1 MTLTLLLDLDDTL
14 IENDINKF
22 LPVYLKALAK
32 RLAGYVA
39 PELMVKEL
47 LAATDRM
54 IANDLPSLTL
64 EEAFD
69 TWFYPHI
76 GVPKDRI
83 FPVLTEFYENV
94 FPSLRDV
101 TRPRPE
107 AVKLVEKALARGFTV
122 VIATNPLF
130 PARAIQHRLT
140 WGSLGIETHAYSV
153 VSSYEK
159 FHFAKPNTAFYAE
172 CLARIG
178 WPNQPAAMVG
188 NSLPDDLIPAG
199 KLNIP
204 GFWLSDSPDPLP
216 QGLPALSR
224 KGSFVEIEPW
234 LDEIINANPLPSA
247 ETSEALLA
255 MLKSTPAVFDA
266 FGRDLPTAQ
275 WNLNPQDG
283 EWCFT
288 EIMCHLRDAD
298 REINLPRFERIT
310 NELNTFLPGINAD
323 AWSETRSY
331 CSENGLAALQGYNQ
345 ARIEIIEKL
354 STLDEN
360 QWESTARHAIFG
372 PTTLKELVTFITQH
386 DKTHIQQA
394 IQTIRELA

>member
-32 RLAGYVA
+32 QLSSYVA
-39 PELMVKEL
+39 PEIMVKEL

-54 IANDLPSLTL
+54 IANALPSSTL

-69 TWFYPHI
+69 AWFYPHI
-76 GVPKDRI
+76 DVSKDI
-83 FPVLTEFYENV
+83 LAPLLAEFYENI

-107 AVKLVEKALARGFTV
+107 AVKLVEKALARGFTL

-130 PARAIQHRLT
+130 PARAIQHRLA
-140 WGSLGIETHAYSV
+140 WGNLGIETHAYSV

-159 FHFAKPNTAFYAE
+159 FHFAKPNPAFYAE
-172 CLARIG
+172 CLARTG
-178 WPNQPAAMVG
+178 WQNQPAVMVG
-188 NSLPDDLIPAG
+188 NSLSDDLIPAG

-204 GFWLSDSPDPLP
+204 GFWLSDGSEPLP

-224 KGSFVEIEPW
+224 IGSLADVEPW
-234 LDEIINANPLPSA
+234 LDEILNANPLPAA
-247 ETSEALLA
+247 ETPEALLA
-255 MLKSTPAVFDA
+255 VLKSTPATFDA
-266 FGRDLPTAQ
+266 FAHDLPADK
-275 WNLNPQDG
+275 WNINTSDG

-298 REINLPRFERIT
+298 REINLPRFDRIT
-310 NELNTFLPGINAD
+310 NEVNAFLPGINAD
-323 AWSETRSY
+323 IWSETRGY
-331 CSENGLAALQGYNQ
+331 CSENGLTALEGYVQ
-345 ARIEIIEKL
+345 ARIDLLERL
-354 STLDEN
+354 SSLDSS
-360 QWESTARHAIFG
+360 QWKNTARHAIFG
-372 PTTLKELVTFITQH
+372 PTTLKELVTFIVQH

-394 IQTIRELA
+394 IQTIHELA